1 MLLKFK
7 PADMSSGGL
16 VRTGGGSS
24 ERSCSGAGGCKVDID
39 PEKNINW
46 KHNKKPELVNEKQKL
61 DQP

>member
-39 PEKNINW
+39 PEKILTESTTKNQNSLT
-46 KHNKKPELVNEKQKL
+46 KSKN
-61 DQP
+61 